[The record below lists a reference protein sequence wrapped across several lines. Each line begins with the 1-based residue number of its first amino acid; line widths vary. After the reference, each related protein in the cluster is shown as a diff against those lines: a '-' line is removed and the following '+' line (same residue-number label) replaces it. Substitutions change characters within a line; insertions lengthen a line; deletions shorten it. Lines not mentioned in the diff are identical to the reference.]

1 MKILK
6 NLTLFALLF
15 FAIIS
20 LGVYASKLD
29 RVPQIDTSIQGFLT
43 QKNCKNLSYSDSLY
57 LHPKNF
63 KKFNLGIEFESTRAW
78 RKSLLNSL
86 VKSEESKKKY
96 NYWRKFSDPDSRPRS
111 KAKII
116 MFKDGKQFCF
126 LDARVRVHGDL
137 IHDQRDAS
145 ILPSLNINL
154 NNGHIFGITK
164 FILFLPQARQ
174 YDNEIFS
181 STLYSELGFLSP
193 KTTYVN
199 VIHGKNSKK
208 FIFQEKIV
216 KEFLESKLRRESP
229 IIEGDERFAFLDN
242 RHKQNLSKARI
253 VNSNWSKKNDSA
265 FKISSQSIS
274 LLNHLD
280 QIHYTEKLPNDNT
293 DYYFIEKVFLNKDLF
308 EKLHIFDALAI
319 SMNND
324 HMMPKNERRFYFDAL
339 SQKYHPIYYD
349 GHFSFLDKNLNEW
362 TDGDQENI
370 IPSVRYGAKDA
381 EKLLNKIDLIK
392 FNQKLNKYGHQISQ
406 DETQKAFAKIKK
418 SLNILSKFNDNL
430 IYQIKADLENKAF
443 VKPND
448 TYDIKKNRR
457 IVYNTNSDIE
467 FISCNIYNEECEN
480 IQLNENEK
488 LQLIS
493 QKLKDKNQNDLIYL
507 GKLKTDDPLNGWVYQ
522 KNINEKIEINRIDN
536 TDMLIIGKPS
546 LDIDRENRVINIKR
560 NSNKDRI
567 VFKNG
572 LLSEWKVYL
581 NDSSKLISNIYSFDE
596 RNLTGCVNFYDVELD
611 KIEFSSNGSKCE
623 DAVNFV
629 RSSGLVKKLS
639 ILNSAFDAMDSDFS
653 KLTFENIEVNNSKN
667 DCMDFSYGTY
677 RVNRSFLENC
687 GDKAISVGEKS
698 NISIENTIIKN
709 SNYAI
714 VSKDYSTAKIADSV
728 ISNTKVCFQAFNK
741 KQEFS
746 GGLLKIKNVT
756 CDESNY
762 KKTEFD
768 NKSEIKFV
776 E

>member
-1 MKILK
+1 M
-6 NLTLFALLF
+6 
-15 FAIIS
+15 
-20 LGVYASKLD
+20 
-29 RVPQIDTSIQGFLT
+29 
-43 QKNCKNLSYSDSLY
+43 
-57 LHPKNF
+57 
-63 KKFNLGIEFESTRAW
+63 
-78 RKSLLNSL
+78 
-86 VKSEESKKKY
+86 
-96 NYWRKFSDPDSRPRS
+96 
-111 KAKII
+111 
-116 MFKDGKQFCF
+116 
-126 LDARVRVHGDL
+126 
-137 IHDQRDAS
+137 
-145 ILPSLNINL
+145 
-154 NNGHIFGITK
+154 
-164 FILFLPQARQ
+164 
-174 YDNEIFS
+174 
-181 STLYSELGFLSP
+181 
-193 KTTYVN
+193 
-199 VIHGKNSKK
+199 
-208 FIFQEKIV
+208 
-216 KEFLESKLRRESP
+216 
-229 IIEGDERFAFLDN
+229 
-242 RHKQNLSKARI
+242 
-253 VNSNWSKKNDSA
+253 
-265 FKISSQSIS
+265 
-274 LLNHLD
+274 
-280 QIHYTEKLPNDNT
+280 
-293 DYYFIEKVFLNKDLF
+293 
-308 EKLHIFDALAI
+308 
-319 SMNND
+319 
-324 HMMPKNERRFYFDAL
+324 
-339 SQKYHPIYYD
+339 
-349 GHFSFLDKNLNEW
+349 
-362 TDGDQENI
+362 
-370 IPSVRYGAKDA
+370 
-381 EKLLNKIDLIK
+381 
-392 FNQKLNKYGHQISQ
+392 
-406 DETQKAFAKIKK
+406 
-418 SLNILSKFNDNL
+418 
-430 IYQIKADLENKAF
+430 
-443 VKPND
+443 
-448 TYDIKKNRR
+448 
-457 IVYNTNSDIE
+457 
-467 FISCNIYNEECEN
+467 
-480 IQLNENEK
+480 
-488 LQLIS
+488 
-493 QKLKDKNQNDLIYL
+493 